1 MPDITCMLGGIL
13 DMLRDLSAMFE
24 HPATEQVSFD
34 IPTAN
39 ALAKDEDKLNTM
51 LVIAWTETAETN
63 CSQD

>member
-1 MPDITCMLGGIL
+1 
-13 DMLRDLSAMFE
+13 MLRDLSAMFE